1 MNLTERQSNMLHKA
15 SGMVAPSRRA
25 AFIKSIENRLR
36 DRPYVTGSE
45 LRHNINFVL
54 SNFGVSAPLSAHH
67 NNKEI

>member
-1 MNLTERQSNMLHKA
+1 MNLTARQSNTLRKA
-15 SGMVAPSRRA
+15 SGWVAPSQRA

-36 DRPYVTGSE
+36 DRPYITGSE

-54 SNFGVSAPLSAHH
+54 SSFGVSAPQSDYN